1 MLFFDIRERDEYFD
15 ILFLR
20 LFLIELRLNERF
32 ELKFKELLKKFFLFD
47 VNFFRKTSNLSVEKR
62 RELLK
67 FEIDSTL

>member
-47 VNFFRKTSNLSVEKR
+47 VNFLRKTSNLSDEKR